1 MPVDPQVR
9 ALLALVPPGTARD
22 TSVEDHRRGYADVV
36 RQRRGEGWVAE
47 SVASSTALEVEGVP
61 CVLHRPEGVEQ
72 PAVLIY
78 LHGGG
83 WVVGGLESHEGIV
96 RSLCHRAG
104 IAVLAVDYRL
114 APEHPFPVPL
124 EDALAATRWACEQD
138 FASVSVGGDSA
149 GANLAAAVALV
160 FRAEGR
166 PLACQLLVYPC
177 LDVAATSPS
186 YHLSGFGLEGD
197 DMRWCWERYA
207 GTHARDEPLLS
218 PAAATDLAGLA
229 PAVIATAEYDILR
242 DEGNAYAER
251 LRASGVQVWSRQYA
265 GMVHGFFG
273 QGDAVAAA
281 DVAFSEIASAVRDL
295 VAPLSLDV
303 QPLHP

>member
-1 MPVDPQVR
+1 MPVDPQAL
-9 ALLALVPPGTARD
+9 ALLAMVPARVARD
-22 TSVEDHRRGYADVV
+22 TSVEDHRRGYADLV
-36 RQRRGEGWVAE
+36 RQRRGEGWVPE
-47 SVASSTALEVEGVP
+47 PVVSSTYFDVEGVP
-61 CVLHRPEGVEQ
+61 CVLHRPDGVEQ
-72 PAVLIY
+72 PAVLVY

-83 WVVGGLESHEGIV
+83 WVVGGLDSHEGIV

-104 IAVLAVDYRL
+104 LAVLAVDYRL
-114 APEHPFPVPL
+114 APEHPFPAPL
-124 EDALAATRWACEQD
+124 EDALTAVRWASGQD

-177 LDVAATSPS
+177 LDASATSPS
-186 YHLSGFGLEGD
+186 YQLSGFGLEGE
-197 DMRWCWERYA
+197 DMRWYWEQYA
-207 GTHARDEPLLS
+207 GTHTRDEPLLS

-229 PAVIATAEYDILR
+229 PAVVATAEYDVLR

-251 LRASGVQVWSRQYA
+251 LRASGVQVWSTQYA

-273 QGDAVAAA
+273 QGPSVVAADA
-281 DVAFSEIASAVRDL
+281 AFSEIASAVRDL
-295 VAPLSLDV
+295 AVPPSSEV
-303 QPLHP
+303 QPLRS

>member
-1 MPVDPQVR
+1 MPVDPQVL
-9 ALLALVPPGTARD
+9 ALLAMLPPSVARD
-22 TSVEDHRRGYADVV
+22 TSVADHRRAYADIV
-36 RQRRGEGWVAE
+36 RQRRGQGWVPE
-47 SVASSTALEVEGVP
+47 PVASSTPLDVDGVP

-72 PAVLIY
+72 PAVLVY

-83 WVVGGLESHEGIV
+83 WVVGGLDSHEGIV

-104 IAVLAVDYRL
+104 LAVLAVDYRL
-114 APEHPFPVPL
+114 APEHPFPAPL
-124 EDALAATRWACEQD
+124 EDALTAVRWASGQD

-177 LDVAATSPS
+177 LDASTTSLS
-186 YHLSGFGLEGD
+186 YQLTGFGLEGD
-197 DMRWCWERYA
+197 DMRWYWEQYA

-218 PAAATDLAGLA
+218 PTAATDLAGLA
-229 PAVIATAEYDILR
+229 PAVVATAEYDVLR

-251 LRASGVQVWSRQYA
+251 LRASGVQVWSTQYD

-273 QGDAVAAA
+273 QGGSVVAA

-295 VAPLSLDV
+295 VVSPSSDV
-303 QPLHP
+303 QPLRS